1 MKGLCGRA
9 GSCMER
15 KRVRREARRS
25 ARGSRGQGGG
35 VRSGAIVEKVLFRHR
50 PGEQVALGYG
60 ATEFDQAYPLFVALH
75 PFHHQEIPSACAN
88 ATTLLMT
95 AQLLGWVFIF
105 WTKVLS
111 SLIWL
116 KGNSQSRSRDE

>member
-1 MKGLCGRA
+1 
-9 GSCMER
+9 MEQPSSI
-15 KRVRREARRS
+15 RRTRCSSLSTPSTTR
-25 ARGSRGQGGG
+25 
-35 VRSGAIVEKVLFRHR
+35 
-50 PGEQVALGYG
+50 
-60 ATEFDQAYPLFVALH
+60 
-75 PFHHQEIPSACAN
+75 EIPSACAN